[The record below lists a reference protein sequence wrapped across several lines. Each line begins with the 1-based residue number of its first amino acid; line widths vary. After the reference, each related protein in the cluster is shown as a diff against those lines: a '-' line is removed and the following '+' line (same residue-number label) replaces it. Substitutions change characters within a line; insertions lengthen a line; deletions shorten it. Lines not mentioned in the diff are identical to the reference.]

1 MHGLFFLDLSPPM
14 FTENRFS
21 SAARPLLLAVL
32 VPLAVL
38 LTGCGGP
45 NLIERMSAPYWGF
58 CGTVIIVLDIVAL
71 VDLLGEETRGTTGT
85 IIWALLI
92 IFFPVGGVIL
102 YFLFGRE

>member
-1 MHGLFFLDLSPPM
+1 MSVPFRSWFYRVL
-14 FTENRFS
+14 
-21 SAARPLLLAVL
+21 L

-45 NLIERMSAPYWGF
+45 DLIDRISQPRWGL
-58 CGTVIIVLDIVAL
+58 CGTLIIVLDLVAL
-71 VDLLGEETRGTTGT
+71 IDLIGDEGRSTVNKLL
-85 IIWALLI
+85 WALLI